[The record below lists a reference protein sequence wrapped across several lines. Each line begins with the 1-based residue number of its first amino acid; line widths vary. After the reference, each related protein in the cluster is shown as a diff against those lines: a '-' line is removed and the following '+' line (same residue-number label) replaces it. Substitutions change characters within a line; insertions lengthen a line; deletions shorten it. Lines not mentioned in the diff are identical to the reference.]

1 MREKHKLAFLPVST
15 LSLFFF
21 FFLEQKELVLHYDTG
36 AQDLGVLRAVLG
48 VTSVFPLPWP
58 RTV

>member
-1 MREKHKLAFLPVST
+1 MNIMREKHKLAFLPVST
-15 LSLFFF
+15 LSLFF
-21 FFLEQKELVLHYDTG
+21 LEQKELLLHYDTG